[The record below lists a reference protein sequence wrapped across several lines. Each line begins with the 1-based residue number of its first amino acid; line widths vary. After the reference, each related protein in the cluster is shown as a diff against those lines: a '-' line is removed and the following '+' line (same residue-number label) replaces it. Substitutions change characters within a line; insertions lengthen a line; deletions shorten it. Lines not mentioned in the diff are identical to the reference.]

1 MTEEESLNGNL
12 NAKSDV
18 YIPKIYREKLDKV
31 LKDPNV
37 KNIAIT
43 APYDSGK
50 TTLLKTYFKERE
62 SNYRRSIKSANW
74 CIRKFNNFKVNHSF
88 KPRMLSEIRDY
99 EFISIP
105 NFFENN
111 IYSTGEDNDTSEKKD
126 TTSTEDKNND
136 STQLEVQLE
145 KNIIEQLLYKTNVKK
160 YPDSN
165 LKRLRSYNFFSKL
178 VNFICLIFIVMYL
191 FRIFN
196 KEVSLNW
203 WNNLPFWNNIFFQ
216 CVSFIL
222 IIVGCWR
229 IFSLLLHTIGHISW
243 HVSAKSGPVELSGDT
258 DKKDYE
264 INLFNYYGDELQYY
278 FQKSNIRY
286 VIFED
291 LDRFNNPLI
300 FQKLRGLNNNLN
312 KSGIKVKFIYS
323 LKDKIFALK
332 KLEVSSGELRTK
344 FFDVI
349 IPVFPIHSY
358 RDTRKVFIKERDKYE
373 LLSGKNVVEEKKVEI
388 EDTDNYFKKRD
399 SELIEKEKSD
409 LKVDDKYLAGLGLY
423 ISDTREII
431 NIISETNFYAAE
443 LPLNLLK
450 SNNAMNKLL
459 AMMVYKNVMPED
471 FDNLSEGKTSQLATF
486 MKNIKNLRLSWVDV
500 KISDNNR
507 KIKDLNEKIEELSRL
522 SNLLCK

>member
-165 LKRLRSYNFFSKL
+165 LKRLRSYIFFSKL

-222 IIVGCWR
+222 IIVE
-229 IFSLLLHTIGHISW
+229 T
-243 HVSAKSGPVELSGDT
+243 VKSFV
-258 DKKDYE
+258 
-264 INLFNYYGDELQYY
+264 
-278 FQKSNIRY
+278 
-286 VIFED
+286 
-291 LDRFNNPLI
+291 
-300 FQKLRGLNNNLN
+300 
-312 KSGIKVKFIYS
+312 
-323 LKDKIFALK
+323 
-332 KLEVSSGELRTK
+332 
-344 FFDVI
+344 
-349 IPVFPIHSY
+349 
-358 RDTRKVFIKERDKYE
+358 
-373 LLSGKNVVEEKKVEI
+373 
-388 EDTDNYFKKRD
+388 
-399 SELIEKEKSD
+399 
-409 LKVDDKYLAGLGLY
+409 
-423 ISDTREII
+423 
-431 NIISETNFYAAE
+431 
-443 LPLNLLK
+443 
-450 SNNAMNKLL
+450 
-459 AMMVYKNVMPED
+459 
-471 FDNLSEGKTSQLATF
+471 
-486 MKNIKNLRLSWVDV
+486 
-500 KISDNNR
+500 
-507 KIKDLNEKIEELSRL
+507 
-522 SNLLCK
+522 